1 MELDKLRRIIAE
13 VLCVD
18 TREITEE
25 TSFVDDLCADSLDL
39 YQIVMGIEEEFSI
52 NRSTTSEMLK
62 LMTKRGMIQ
71 RLPVAKDARLKKI
84 VLTDESRAINQ
95 HIDRTLREMHAR
107 LTEGLTE
114 TEIESFIVVL
124 DKLIANA
131 EK

>member
-52 NRSTTSEMLK
+52 
-62 LMTKRGMIQ
+62 
-71 RLPVAKDARLKKI
+71 
-84 VLTDESRAINQ
+84 
-95 HIDRTLREMHAR
+95 
-107 LTEGLTE
+107 
-114 TEIESFIVVL
+114 EISQE
-124 DKLIANA
+124 DA
-131 EK
+131 EKVSTVGEALQLIRESAGSGK

>member
-52 NRSTTSEMLK
+52 EISQRMRKRSRRWEKPSAHQ
-62 LMTKRGMIQ
+62 KR
-71 RLPVAKDARLKKI
+71 RKR
-84 VLTDESRAINQ
+84 
-95 HIDRTLREMHAR
+95 
-107 LTEGLTE
+107 
-114 TEIESFIVVL
+114 
-124 DKLIANA
+124 
-131 EK
+131 